1 MMTYICNPLFP
12 VTSKDAGLDIAQ
24 ETEAEEEAR
33 EARQETEE
41 NAGAEALAEQAQE
54 QMSENG
60 RPGVLKRQNARR
72 NYKSDAVSLEDQ
84 TTLGKIMRKV
94 GKFMG
99 RLWDKV
105 KKTFKLMINIL
116 YTVLRCSVC
125 VVCNLVHEIIQFFK
139 SFVKRL
145 KDMGPAI
152 AHGLKSMTNATQ
164 HFFSAAKDRVWE
176 MFGKGLAKNG
186 ETFLDGE
193 KCGTSADCKAGSHC
207 SARKGSASKIHKVR
221 RVVAIEEEVG
231 ERVVW

>member
-24 ETEAEEEAR
+24 EGKDAAAKEAW
-33 EARQETEE
+33 QETEE
-41 NAGAEALAEQAQE
+41 NAGAEVLAEQARD
-54 QMSENG
+54 QMSQIG
-60 RPGVLKRQNARR
+60 RPGVLRRENARK
-72 NYKSDAVSLEDQ
+72 NSKSDAISLEDQ

-116 YTVLRCSVC
+116 YTVLRCGVC
-125 VVCNLVHEIIQFFK
+125 VVCNIVHEIVQFFK

-145 KDMGPAI
+145 KDMGPSI
-152 AHGLKSMTNATQ
+152 VHGLTSMKNATG
-164 HFFSAAKDRVWE
+164 HFFSATKDRVRE
-176 MFGKGLAKNG
+176 IFGKGLAKNG

-193 KCGTSADCKAGSHC
+193 KCGTSADCKKGSHC
-207 SARKGSASKIHKVR
+207 SAKKGSASKFYKVR
-221 RVVAIEEEVG
+221 CVVALEKEKG